1 VPKYSALAH
10 NRDVNLKEPMKG
22 WQIAR
27 WSVKSMLHFPSV
39 YMTGAAA
46 DDWASEV
53 KLIEV
58 ETKFAFANSISA
70 FSRRQIK
77 ANGARVILKSLPG
90 Y

>member
-1 VPKYSALAH
+1 
-10 NRDVNLKEPMKG
+10 
-22 WQIAR
+22 
-27 WSVKSMLHFPSV
+27 
-39 YMTGAAA
+39 MTGVAA

-77 ANGARVILKSLPG
+77 ANGARVVLKSLLG